1 MIKDLIVSFRDNFKD
16 KVKNPFLGTYA
27 LVWIIRNWDLIF
39 TLFNFDKGTSL
50 EDKLKIITSYLED
63 NPFFGGLVI
72 NVLYTFLFLIVI
84 YFLLN
89 VSRAIVNL
97 YEKKL
102 KPWVYKLTDN
112 SSIVLK
118 EDYERL
124 RNERDNLL
132 VRINNEREEKAKV
145 ENELKTVQDKI
156 SKINIANTISS
167 PTIEEEKE
175 ISEAFHVSLYNE
187 LKDEG
192 LVESFQSVSMDI
204 LKGNEFS
211 RKDSNM
217 LEPLIRMGLI
227 KYKSAKNSVDRLF
240 ELTTDGTEVLK
251 ILRINKND

>member
-39 TLFNFDKGTSL
+39 TLFNFNRGTSL
-50 EDKLKIITSYLED
+50 ENKLKIITVYLED

-72 NVLYTFLFLIVI
+72 NVLYTFLFLIII

-118 EDYERL
+118 DDYERL

-132 VRINNEREEKAKV
+132 VRINNERDEKSKI
-145 ENELKTVQDKI
+145 ENELKRLEEQ
-156 SKINIANTISS
+156 INERNLSEAIAS
-167 PTIEEEKE
+167 PDYDENKE
-175 ISEAFHVSLYNE
+175 IESIYFKLEERNLIDDFKKVALEIKKNGQYVMNKESNE
-187 LKDEG
+187 LDLFIEHD
-192 LVESFQSVSMDI
+192 LI
-204 LKGNEFS
+204 
-211 RKDSNM
+211 SNQ
-217 LEPLIRMGLI
+217 GSTVYSN
-227 KYKSAKNSVDRLF
+227 KYKLSKKGEKLYAFVK
-240 ELTTDGTEVLK
+240 T
-251 ILRINKND
+251 IIND